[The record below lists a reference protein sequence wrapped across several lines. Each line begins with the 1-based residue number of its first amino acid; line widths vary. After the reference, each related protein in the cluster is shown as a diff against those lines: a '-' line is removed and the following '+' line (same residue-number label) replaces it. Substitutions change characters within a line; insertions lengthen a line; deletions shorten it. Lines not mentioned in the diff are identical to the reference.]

1 MPELSEITPGRS
13 SANPSRIQQSILED
27 QVELWWFQDLKR
39 SILCYSVA
47 VMLILGTGLGGIIL
61 LSTAT
66 SRTSEWRLGVGTVL
80 CLLALGILLKQLLSS
95 AIQDMN
101 CMRNRTQIN
110 KLRSGGLIDYLLI
123 LISGVIILI
132 CGYVLIILANSDP
145 RFSARSWSDML
156 IAGVAITL
164 SGSIILLLLLLYSL
178 TFKLCPHIVNR
189 APGRGELNIY
199 VISAGT
205 SEGRRREVSSSTP
218 NLI

>member
-1 MPELSEITPGRS
+1 MPELSEMTTPGRS
-13 SANPSRIQQSILED
+13 PANPLRIQQSILED

-47 VMLILGTGLGGIIL
+47 VVLILGTGLGGIVL

-66 SRTSEWRLGVGTVL
+66 SKSSEWRLGVGTVM

-123 LISGVIILI
+123 LIAGSVILI

-145 RFSARSWSDML
+145 RLSLRSWSDML
-156 IAGVAITL
+156 IAGVAITF
-164 SGSIILLLLLLYSL
+164 SGSVILLVLLVYSVI
-178 TFKLCPHIVNR
+178 FRFCPHIV
-189 APGRGELNIY
+189 PGYTGRGELSIY
-199 VISAGT
+199 VIST
-205 SEGRRREVSSSTP
+205 STTEGRFHQVQPT
-218 NLI
+218 